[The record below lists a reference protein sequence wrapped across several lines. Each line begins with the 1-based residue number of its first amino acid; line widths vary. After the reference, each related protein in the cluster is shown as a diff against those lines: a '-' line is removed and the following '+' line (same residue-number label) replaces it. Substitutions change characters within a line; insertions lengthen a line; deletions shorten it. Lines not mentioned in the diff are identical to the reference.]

1 MGVHHFTL
9 YMIPSGRRPLRNPDG
24 TYESSFLSGFG
35 LSGVILERLRSLCP
49 KPNHWGPVEE
59 FCSSAE
65 WGSGLRIW
73 HDDEGAI
80 RDVVFRFAPGGDPV
94 QLLHTFI
101 TIVKEA
107 GCDLLVQTSFEVIPP
122 EFERVFQMLRGHR
135 AFRFLSDP
143 EGVIKEAASE
153 TNQNC

>member
-9 YMIPSGRRPLRNPDG
+9 YMIPSGGRPVRNPDG
-24 TYESSFLSGFG
+24 TFDGSFLTGFA
-35 LSGVILERLRSLCP
+35 LSEVILGRFRSLLP
-49 KPNHWGPVEE
+49 RPNHWGSVEE

-65 WGSGLRIW
+65 WGSDLRIW
-73 HDDEGAI
+73 HEDGGEV
-80 RDVVFRFAPGGDPV
+80 RDIVLRFSPGGDPI

-107 GCDLLVQTSFEVIPP
+107 RCDLLVQTSFEVIPP
-122 EFERVFQMLRGHR
+122 EFERVFQTLRSHR
-135 AFRFLSDP
+135 AFRFLSNP